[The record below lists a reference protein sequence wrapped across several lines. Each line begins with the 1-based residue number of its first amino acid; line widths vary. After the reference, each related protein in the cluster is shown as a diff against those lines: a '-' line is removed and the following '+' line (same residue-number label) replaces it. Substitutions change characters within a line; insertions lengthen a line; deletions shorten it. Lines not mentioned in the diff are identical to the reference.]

1 MGQVTPEPLRGKA
14 VNSRR
19 PRPAQLVRQIEKH
32 TKAIAAH
39 RDRLQEIHD
48 DLTSVLDSADDAL
61 DSLTYAINKLS
72 EYV

>member
-1 MGQVTPEPLRGKA
+1 M
-14 VNSRR
+14 NSRR

-39 RDRLQEIHD
+39 RDRLRELHD
-48 DLTSVLDSADDAL
+48 DLTAVLESADDAI
-61 DSLTYAINKLS
+61 DSLNYAIDKLS